1 MGFMNEMSGNV
12 DYAQSKHSLSS
23 DTVVDSGI
31 PSARHVPR
39 VSLQSLLY
47 TRALSVRCVA
57 GLCIDCTRGWL
68 EFSMRLRSV
77 CHRTCKIVIGML

>member
-1 MGFMNEMSGNV
+1 MGFMNEMSGNF

-23 DTVVDSGI
+23 DTVVDSRI

-57 GLCIDCTRGWL
+57 GLCIDCRVAGSSLACACDLPDTAPVK
-68 EFSMRLRSV
+68 S
-77 CHRTCKIVIGML
+77 

>member
-39 VSLQSLLY
+39 VSLQSLL
-47 TRALSVRCVA
+47 
-57 GLCIDCTRGWL
+57 
-68 EFSMRLRSV
+68 
-77 CHRTCKIVIGML
+77 